1 MSQMSAGGIAIGQ
14 GDHMDRVCFCTLE
27 CALSLTDK
35 LPEPLDE
42 KVAEENKE
50 WHWQTNE
57 MLGSKWPMP

>member
-14 GDHMDRVCFCTLE
+14 GDHMDRV
-27 CALSLTDK
+27 SLTDK